1 MEIHCSGT
9 LLKCKE
15 RGDNVTVCNVAN
27 GNMGHVVLSPD
38 ELRKVRRAEADASA
52 ALAGFTATTC
62 DIDDLYVN
70 SADRTQHDKIVEVI
84 RRAKPDFIITHAPN
98 DYMIDHVETSK
109 LVFYASFSASVPHYR
124 PDLGEATP
132 VTPIFYMDNAAS
144 MEFEPEFY
152 VDISD
157 VIEKKLEMLACH
169 KSQKEWLDVSQGM
182 DAYLDDMVYRA
193 EYFGKMSGRYRYAE
207 GWIRHHPAGFCA
219 DDFNPMLEALKDDA
233 FVNPRF
239 EESLKVEFP
248 A

>member
-1 MEIHCSGT
+1 MYNVLAISCHPDDMEIHCAGT

-27 GNMGHVVLSPD
+27 GNMGHVVLEPD

-62 DIDDLYVN
+62 DIGDLYVN
-70 SADRTQHDKIVEVI
+70 SADRAQHDKIVEVI

-109 LVFYASFSASVPHYR
+109 LVFYASFSASIPHYR

-132 VTPIFYMDNAAS
+132 VTPIFYMDNS
-144 MEFEPEFY
+144 SYIDFEPDIY

-157 VIEKKLEMLACH
+157 VIDKKLEMLACH
-169 KSQKEWLDVSQGM
+169 KSQVVWLMDHDGKDVVEEARQASKFRGGQACVG
-182 DAYLDDMVYRA
+182 
-193 EYFGKMSGRYRYAE
+193 YAE
-207 GWIRHHPAGFCA
+207 CFKICKA
-219 DDFNPMLEALKDDA
+219 DLRITTKRLLP
-233 FVNPRF
+233 
-239 EESLKVEFP
+239 
-248 A
+248 